1 MQRIKGLREL
11 VHDTIDETTQLVR
24 DTHRSVSA
32 KPFAVLGSIEPLR
45 DVARGVEELER
56 AASDVVYG
64 SIRAVN
70 RGVQAVGDAGEA
82 LASELGA
89 EQAAQ
94 HVSAQ
99 VPGETAREL
108 SVWTDFAQA
117 VLNGVVGDYL
127 SRRKNGLA
135 IQLGFRDEGKELPL
149 EAEAIR
155 KAHPA
160 ATGKLCIM
168 VHGLACTEAGF
179 FFDAARQHGDARA
192 SYGFLLER
200 DLGYTPFYLRYN
212 TGRHISEN
220 GRAFAAELER
230 LVSVYPVPVEEIVII
245 AHSMGGLVS
254 RSAAHYGKEAGHSW
268 VQKLRFVFCLGS
280 PHHGSPVEKAGNV
293 LASVL
298 SAFDLPGTQVPAKL
312 LNVRSAGIKD
322 LRFGNTLDEHWI
334 GKDPNAFL
342 RDERETVPFVD
353 GVTYAYVSATI
364 HKDPEHP
371 LGTLVGDLLVRAA
384 SARGEHDNPK
394 LRVPFQMGE
403 ALSGVSHIAL
413 MNHKAV
419 YANIVKCLS
428 SQGSDCDACVSPGSP
443 ATSSKE

>member
-24 DTHRSVSA
+24 ETHRSVSD
-32 KPFAVLGSIEPLR
+32 KPFAVLGSIEPLSAA
-45 DVARGVEELER
+45 ARSVQELER
-56 AASDVVYG
+56 VASDVVYG
-64 SIRAVN
+64 SIRAIN
-70 RGVQAVGDAGEA
+70 RGVQKVGDAGEA

-89 EQAAQ
+89 EQAAEL
-94 HVSAQ
+94 VGTQ
-99 VPGETAREL
+99 VDPATTREL

-117 VLNGVVGDYL
+117 VLNGVVGDFL
-127 SRRKNGLA
+127 SKRKNALA
-135 IQLGFRDEGKELPL
+135 IQLGFRHEGKELAL
-149 EAEAIR
+149 ATDAIR

-160 ATGKLCIM
+160 ATGKLCVM

-179 FFDAARQHGDARA
+179 FFDAARHHGDARA

-200 DLGYTPFYLRYN
+200 DHGYTPFYLRYN
-212 TGRHISEN
+212 TGQHISEN

-254 RSAAHYGKEAGHSW
+254 RSAAHYGKEAGHAW
-268 VQKLRFVFCLGS
+268 VDKLKFVFCLGS

-342 RDERETVPFVD
+342 RDERATVAFVE
-353 GVTYAYVSATI
+353 GVNYAYVGATI
-364 HKDPEHP
+364 SKDPAHP
-371 LGTLVGDLLVRAA
+371 VGMLIGDLLVRAG
-384 SARGEHDNPK
+384 SARGEHDNPA
-394 LRVPFQMGE
+394 LRVPFHMGE
-403 ALSGVSHIAL
+403 VLSGISHIAL
-413 MNHKAV
+413 MNHRDV
-419 YANIVKCLS
+419 YAQILKCLS
-428 SQGSDCDACVSPGSP
+428 GSGACAPCV
-443 ATSSKE
+443 